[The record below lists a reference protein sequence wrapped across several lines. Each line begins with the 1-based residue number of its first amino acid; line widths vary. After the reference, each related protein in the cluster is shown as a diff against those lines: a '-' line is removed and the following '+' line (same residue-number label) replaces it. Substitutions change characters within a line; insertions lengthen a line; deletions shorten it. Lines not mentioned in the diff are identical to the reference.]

1 MMSAEKT
8 IRAQA
13 RAVLRGGWMKAIFA
27 MIMVLLG
34 AAFVDCISS
43 VITLIY
49 FELDLDM
56 LWVDV
61 LYYSVI
67 VLVDFTAFFLISPII
82 NGYIRMFYR
91 GATNNLYHVEDLF
104 YYFQNHHYGKALSI
118 NISFILRMLLP
129 TLIAFIPV
137 IAFNIFCSVSEVELQ
152 VTAFFNFILSILSS
166 LIVLLWSFKYFL
178 VYVYAVDFE
187 YLSTS
192 ELFRSSKRMMKGKT
206 GLVSKLFF
214 SFWPWLLLSL
224 TVLPILYTG
233 PYITQAMCICA
244 KWIARSE
251 STFTQE
257 G

>member
-1 MMSAEKT
+1 M
-8 IRAQA
+8 
-13 RAVLRGGWMKAIFA
+13 
-27 MIMVLLG
+27 
-34 AAFVDCISS
+34 
-43 VITLIY
+43 
-49 FELDLDM
+49 
-56 LWVDV
+56 
-61 LYYSVI
+61 
-67 VLVDFTAFFLISPII
+67 
-82 NGYIRMFYR
+82 
-91 GATNNLYHVEDLF
+91 
-104 YYFQNHHYGKALSI
+104 
-118 NISFILRMLLP
+118 
-129 TLIAFIPV
+129 
-137 IAFNIFCSVSEVELQ
+137 
-152 VTAFFNFILSILSS
+152 TAFFNFILSILSS